1 MGEKQIGGLTTV
13 LAADISGNGG
23 NERIRGLMEEHE
35 ITEDAGR
42 KARLGRRVAEEAR
55 EASLYLLEERV
66 HHFRGR
72 RDEDVESE
80 GYGEETPH
88 YPSKP
93 R

>member
-1 MGEKQIGGLTTV
+1 MMGEKQIGGLATV
-13 LAADISGNGG
+13 LAADISGGGG
-23 NERIRGLMEEHE
+23 NERFRGLMEEHE

-42 KARLGRRVAEEAR
+42 KARLGRRIAE

-80 GYGEETPH
+80 GYGEESSH